1 MEFFH
6 KKTAY
11 PFMATRKRWYVVSA
25 ILILG
30 SLVALATRGINF
42 GIDFTGGVVL
52 EMSFPEAANL
62 EKVRESL
69 ESAGYGSAVVQSFGT
84 SRDVLVRLPPAEK
97 DADTGEIGRK
107 VLASIQAGNPGVE
120 LRRTEVVGGQ
130 VGSELAEKGALAVL
144 FTFVLILI
152 YVALRFQ
159 WKLGVGA
166 IVAALH
172 DPIII
177 LGFFAVTQMTF
188 DLPALAAILA
198 VIGYSLNDTVVVFD
212 RIRERFLSMRKG
224 TPDQVIDASVN
235 ETLSRTIMTSL
246 TTMLTVLALLFFG
259 GEILRG
265 FSTALTIGIV
275 IGTYS
280 SIYIASALALDFKL
294 TARDLLPVQKDKDTV
309 DDMP

>member
-1 MEFFH
+1 MEFFR
-6 KKTAY
+6 KKTSF
-11 PFMATRKRWYVVSA
+11 PFMSTRRRWYMVSA
-25 ILILG
+25 ALILG
-30 SLVALATRGINF
+30 SLLALGIRGINF

-52 EMSFPEAANL
+52 EMGFPQAADL
-62 EKVRESL
+62 EKVRVSL
-69 ESAGYGSAVVQSFGT
+69 DKAGYGEAVVQSFGT
-84 SRDVLVRLPPAEK
+84 PRDVLVRLLPEAGI
-97 DADTGEIGRK
+97 DNNVLGQK
-107 VLASIQAGNPGVE
+107 VLAAIQSDNPGVE

-130 VGSELAEKGALAVL
+130 VGAELAEKGALAVL
-144 FTFVLILI
+144 FTFFFIML
-152 YVALRFQ
+152 YVWMRFQ

-177 LGFFAVTQMTF
+177 LGFFAVTRMTF
-188 DLPALAAILA
+188 DLPSLAAILA

-212 RIRERFLSMRKG
+212 RIRERFLSLRKG
-224 TPDQVIDASVN
+224 TPEQVMDASIN

-246 TTMLTVLALLFFG
+246 TTMLTVFALLFFG

-275 IGTYS
+275 VGTYS
-280 SIYIASALALDFKL
+280 SIYIASALALDLKL
-294 TARDLLPVQKDKDTV
+294 TARDLLPVQKEKDAV

>member
-1 MEFFH
+1 MEFFR
-6 KKTAY
+6 KKAAY
-11 PFMATRKRWYVVSA
+11 PFMATRRRWYTVSA

-30 SLVALATRGINF
+30 SLAALAVRGINF

-62 EKVRESL
+62 EKVRDSL
-69 ESAGYGSAVVQSFGT
+69 EEAGYGSAVVQSFGT

-144 FTFVLILI
+144 FTLVLILI

-166 IVAALH
+166 IIAALH

-177 LGFFAVTQMTF
+177 LGFFAATQMTF

-224 TPDQVIDASVN
+224 TPEQVVDASIN

-246 TTMLTVLALLFFG
+246 TTMLTVFALLFFG

-275 IGTYS
+275 VGTYS

-294 TARDLLPVQKDKDTV
+294 AARDLLPVQKDKDTV

>member
-1 MEFFH
+1 MEFFR

-11 PFMATRKRWYVVSA
+11 PFMATRRRWYVVSA

-30 SLVALATRGINF
+30 SLAALVTRGINF

-62 EKVRESL
+62 EKIRDSL
-69 ESAGYGSAVVQSFGT
+69 EAAGYGSAVVQSFGT
-84 SRDVLVRLPPAEK
+84 PRDVLVRLPPAGK
-97 DADTGEIGRK
+97 DADTGDIGRR

-166 IVAALH
+166 IIAALH

-177 LGFFAVTQMTF
+177 LGFFAATQMTF

-224 TPDQVIDASVN
+224 TPEQVIDASIN
-235 ETLSRTIMTSL
+235 ETLSRTIMTSF

-294 TARDLLPVQKDKDTV
+294 AARDLLPVQKDKDTV

>member
-6 KKTAY
+6 KKTSY
-11 PFMATRKRWYVVSA
+11 PFMATRRRWYMVSA
-25 ILILG
+25 ALILG
-30 SLVALATRGINF
+30 SLLALGIRGINF

-52 EMSFPEAANL
+52 EMSFPQAADL
-62 EKVRESL
+62 EKVRNSL
-69 ESAGYGSAVVQSFGT
+69 EKAGYGDAVVQSFGT
-84 SRDVLVRLPPAEK
+84 PRDVLVRMLPEEGT
-97 DADTGEIGRK
+97 DNNVLGRK
-107 VLASIQAGNPGVE
+107 VLTAIQSDNPGVE

-130 VGSELAEKGALAVL
+130 VGAELAEKGALAVL
-144 FTFVLILI
+144 FTFFFIML
-152 YVALRFQ
+152 YVWARFQ

-166 IVAALH
+166 IAAALH
-172 DPIII
+172 DPIVI
-177 LGFFAVTQMTF
+177 LGFFAATQMTF

-212 RIRERFLSMRKG
+212 
-224 TPDQVIDASVN
+224 ASIN

-246 TTMLTVLALLFFG
+246 TTMLTVFALLFFG

-275 IGTYS
+275 VGTYS
-280 SIYIASALALDFKL
+280 SIYIASALALDLKL
-294 TARDLLPVQKDKDTV
+294 TARDLLPVQKEKDAV

>member
-6 KKTAY
+6 KKTSY
-11 PFMATRKRWYVVSA
+11 PFMAARKRWYMFSA
-25 ILILG
+25 VLILG
-30 SLVALATRGINF
+30 SLLALGIRGINF

-52 EMSFPEAANL
+52 ELSFPQAADL
-62 EKVRESL
+62 EKVRDSL
-69 ESAGYGSAVVQSFGT
+69 KQAGYGDAVVQSFGT
-84 SRDVLVRLPPAEK
+84 PRDVLVRMLPEEGT
-97 DADTGEIGRK
+97 DNNVLGRK
-107 VLASIQAGNPGVE
+107 VLTAIQSENPGVE

-130 VGSELAEKGALAVL
+130 VGAELAEKGALAVL
-144 FTFVLILI
+144 FTFFFIML
-152 YVALRFQ
+152 YVWARFQ

-177 LGFFAVTQMTF
+177 LGFFAATQMTF

-212 RIRERFLSMRKG
+212 RIRERFVSMRKG
-224 TPDQVIDASVN
+224 TSEQVIDASIN

-246 TTMLTVLALLFFG
+246 TTMLTVFALLFFG

-265 FSTALTIGIV
+265 FSTALSIGIV
-275 IGTYS
+275 VGTYS
-280 SIYIASALALDFKL
+280 SIYIASALALDLKL
-294 TARDLLPVQKDKDTV
+294 TARDLMPVQKEKDAV

>member
-1 MEFFH
+1 MEFFR

-11 PFMATRKRWYVVSA
+11 PFMATRRRWYMVSA

-30 SLVALATRGINF
+30 SLVALAVRGINF

-62 EKVRESL
+62 EKVRDSL
-69 ESAGYGSAVVQSFGT
+69 EEAGYGSAVVQSFGT

-166 IVAALH
+166 IIAALH

-177 LGFFAVTQMTF
+177 LGFFAATQMTF

-224 TPDQVIDASVN
+224 TPEQVVDASIN

-246 TTMLTVLALLFFG
+246 TTMLTVFALLFFG

-275 IGTYS
+275 VGTYS

-294 TARDLLPVQKDKDTV
+294 AARDLLPVQKDKDTV

>member
-1 MEFFH
+1 MEFFRT
-6 KKTAY
+6 KTAY
-11 PFMATRKRWYVVSA
+11 PFMATRRRWYVVSA

-30 SLVALATRGINF
+30 SLAALVTRGINF

-62 EKVRESL
+62 EKIRESL

-97 DADTGEIGRK
+97 DADTSETGRK

-130 VGSELAEKGALAVL
+130 VGDELAEKGALAVL

-172 DPIII
+172 DPVII
-177 LGFFAVTQMTF
+177 LGFFAATQMTF

-224 TPDQVIDASVN
+224 TAEQVIDSSVN
-235 ETLSRTIMTSL
+235 ETLSRTIMTSM

-280 SIYIASALALDFKL
+280 SIYIASALALDLKL
-294 TARDLLPVQKDKDTV
+294 AARDLLPVQKDKDTV

>member
-1 MEFFH
+1 MEFFR

-11 PFMATRKRWYVVSA
+11 PFMATRRRWYVVSA

-30 SLVALATRGINF
+30 SLAALVTRGINF

-97 DADTGEIGRK
+97 DADTSETGRK
-107 VLASIQAGNPGVE
+107 VLSAIQAGNPGVE

-172 DPIII
+172 DPVII
-177 LGFFAVTQMTF
+177 LGFFAATQMTF

-224 TPDQVIDASVN
+224 TPEQVIDASIN
-235 ETLSRTIMTSL
+235 ETLSRTIMTSV

-280 SIYIASALALDFKL
+280 SIYIASALALDLKL
-294 TARDLLPVQKDKDTV
+294 AARDLLPVQKDKDTV